1 MHVTLSRAREHHRG
15 RLLTGAALTLAGTLL
30 ASSFFTTG
38 INAAQRADADAIITG
53 SVQPQ
58 SADHPFELRIEVTRP
73 GNEGMELSARLSED
87 GGLITRPVHWKIRRA
102 VADGGIS
109 GNASKELVEAEE
121 PVSNLFLEP
130 GTYTIEATYGSV
142 SIVRDVEVLK
152 GHYMVYTFVFNV
164 GGLRTLS
171 TLASE
176 PLPAPFRAIHK
187 IYARGGDT
195 SGQLIATSDVPGGLM
210 RLGAGNYRLESVI
223 EPGNTVT
230 RTDVSIKPGVLTTL
244 QLDHQAGIAMVNT
257 DAATAWTITDRNSGW
272 KASGTGPQQLTLAP
286 GTYDWAGGQKN
297 RMVIIEAGKR
307 TEVQGAD

>member
-1 MHVTLSRAREHHRG
+1 MHVSLSRAREHHRG

-30 ASSFFTTG
+30 ADGLFTSG
-38 INAAQRADADAIITG
+38 LNAAQRADADAIITG
-53 SVQPQ
+53 SVEPQ
-58 SADHPFELRIEVTRP
+58 KTDIPFELRIEVTKP

-87 GGLITRPVHWKIRRA
+87 GGLITRPVHWKVRRA
-102 VADGGIS
+102 TTDGGLAAGS
-109 GNASKELVEAEE
+109 APELLEAEE
-121 PVSNLFLEP
+121 PVSNLFLDP

-142 SIVRDVEVLK
+142 SIARDVEVLK

-176 PLPAPFRAIHK
+176 PLPTPFRAVHK
-187 IYARGGDT
+187 VYATSGEA

-230 RTDVSIKPGVLTTL
+230 RTDVSIKPGILTTL
-244 QLDHQAGIAMVNT
+244 QLDHQAGIATVNT
-257 DAATAWTITDRNSGW
+257 DAGTAWTITDRNSSW
-272 KASGTGPQQLTLAP
+272 SASGTGPQQLTLAP
-286 GTYDWAGGQKN
+286 GTYDWAGGQKT
-297 RMVIIEAGKR
+297 RMVIIEAGKH
-307 TEVQGAD
+307 TEVQGTD